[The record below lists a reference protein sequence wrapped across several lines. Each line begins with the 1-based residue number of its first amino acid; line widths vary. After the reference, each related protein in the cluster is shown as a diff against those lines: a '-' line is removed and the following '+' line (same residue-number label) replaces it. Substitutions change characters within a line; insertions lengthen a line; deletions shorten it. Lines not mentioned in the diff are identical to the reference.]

1 MFSKSVFHQMNEF
14 LEIYDLPN
22 LNQDEINNLDRSTCP
37 SEIEAEIKNL
47 PTKISPRANGFS
59 PVFYQTFKEE

>member
-1 MFSKSVFHQMNEF
+1 MSKF

-22 LNQDEINNLDRSTCP
+22 LNQDEINNLGRSTSP

-47 PTKISPRANGFS
+47 PIKISPRANGFS
-59 PVFYQTFKEE
+59 PVFFQTFKEE